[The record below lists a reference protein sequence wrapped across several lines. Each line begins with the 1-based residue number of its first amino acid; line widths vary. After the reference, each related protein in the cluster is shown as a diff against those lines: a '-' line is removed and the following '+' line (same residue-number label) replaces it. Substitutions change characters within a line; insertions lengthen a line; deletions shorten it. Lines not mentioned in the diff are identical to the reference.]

1 MKMINNNSQNLIYEC
16 DKDFYLFSAG
26 SASKI
31 LVSINIQKKDFIA
44 VSSIDLNSIFSID
57 RSSVNPIFFPK
68 NAISTLITD
77 SEIGEEIKFPSISN
91 KVFEP
96 EFFDEITESK
106 RFLEL
111 EDNWD
116 DLGSKSYK
124 LETWVK
130 MKDFLLKFAQDFYS
144 RSSLILPVPYIN
156 PGKASAFDLH
166 WKTKSFELLLRIP
179 EEHNV
184 PISFYGDNY
193 ENIKIRGTLEKS
205 KLDSLIEWI
214 RLYF

>member
-1 MKMINNNSQNLIYEC
+1 MKMIKNESQNLIYEC

-26 SASKI
+26 SASNI
-31 LVSINIQKKDFIA
+31 LVSINIQKEDFIP
-44 VSSIDLNSIFSID
+44 VPSIDLNSIFSID
-57 RSSVNPIFFPK
+57 RSSVNPVFLPK

-77 SEIGEEIKFPSISN
+77 SEIGEEIKLPSITN
-91 KVFEP
+91 KVFDP
-96 EFFDEITESK
+96 EFFDEINESK
-106 RFLEL
+106 RFLEI

-130 MKDFLLKFAQDFYS
+130 MKDFLVKFGRDFYNS
-144 RSSLILPVPYIN
+144 SSLILPVPFVN
-156 PGKASAFDLH
+156 PGKTGAFDLH
-166 WKTKSFELLLRIP
+166 WKTKNFELLLRIP
-179 EEHNV
+179 EEDDV

-193 ENIKIRGTLEKS
+193 ENIKIRGTLEVS